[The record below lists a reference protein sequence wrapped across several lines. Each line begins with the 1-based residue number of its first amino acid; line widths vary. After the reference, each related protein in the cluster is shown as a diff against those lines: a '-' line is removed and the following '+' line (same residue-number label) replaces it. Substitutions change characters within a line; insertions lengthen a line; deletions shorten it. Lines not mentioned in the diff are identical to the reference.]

1 MRRLLTG
8 LSCILFVVA
17 GSTIRSDNGDNTR
30 VYGKEIAA
38 QKIVLSR
45 RVAVPPS
52 AQLLVSTSAAK
63 TAKHRP

>member
-1 MRRLLTG
+1 MRKLLAS

-17 GSTIRSDNGDNTR
+17 GSTIRPDNGDNTR

-52 AQLLVSTSAAK
+52 AQLLVSTLDAK